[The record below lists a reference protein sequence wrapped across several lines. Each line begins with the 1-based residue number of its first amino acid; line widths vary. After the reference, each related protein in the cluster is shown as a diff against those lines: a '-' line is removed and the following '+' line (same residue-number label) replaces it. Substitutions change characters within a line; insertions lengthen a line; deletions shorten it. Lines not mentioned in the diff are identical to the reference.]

1 MRFTGLACTAVAV
14 LWATGVA
21 AATTW
26 EDIKRESERHEQLM
40 SEVYGP
46 WSPEAFD
53 GFDRVKECLANNTC
67 ARNPCKP
74 IEKQLDWLGSYC
86 RARVAQHEGN
96 ERVASREV
104 RNAFRQLLKH
114 YPSDDHIRAN
124 RNVSLAAEERD
135 RQSSQQLALVHEVTG
150 YTAWRFGQALL
161 AQHARELEQLR
172 LKAESGDPK
181 AQFDFALKLYNDRSN
196 NANKAESA
204 RWFRKAAEQGHAA
217 AQNNLGVMYDTG
229 EGVAKDDA
237 QAVDWYRKAAEQGDA
252 RAQVNLGAMYANGQ
266 GVAKDDAQAVGW
278 YRKAAEQ
285 GDAPA
290 QINLG
295 VMYDNGRGVAKDD
308 AQAVGWYR
316 KAAEQG
322 DARAQFNLGVMYANG
337 EGVAKDDAQAV
348 GWYRKAAEQG
358 HAAAQRSLGWFYA
371 FGRGGLLQDN
381 TEAAAWYSKAASQ
394 GDSHA
399 QHNLAL
405 LYRDGVGVDRAPVTA
420 YAWMNLSAAGGYEN
434 APSERD
440 QITAQLGA
448 TDLKKGQQL
457 SREWKPGQLIPVVRA
472 AAQPA
477 QSAAASPRQAS
488 SPFPARPAK
497 VPGRISCN
505 TRCVNGDCYRTY
517 DDGRQERFQAQRRM
531 NAFGEWEWD
540 SGSC

>member
-285 GDAPA
+285 G
-290 QINLG
+290 
-295 VMYDNGRGVAKDD
+295 
-308 AQAVGWYR
+308 
-316 KAAEQG
+316 
-322 DARAQFNLGVMYANG
+322 
-337 EGVAKDDAQAV
+337 
-348 GWYRKAAEQG
+348 

>member
-1 MRFTGLACTAVAV
+1 
-14 LWATGVA
+14 
-21 AATTW
+21 
-26 EDIKRESERHEQLM
+26 
-40 SEVYGP
+40 
-46 WSPEAFD
+46 
-53 GFDRVKECLANNTC
+53 
-67 ARNPCKP
+67 
-74 IEKQLDWLGSYC
+74 
-86 RARVAQHEGN
+86 
-96 ERVASREV
+96 
-104 RNAFRQLLKH
+104 
-114 YPSDDHIRAN
+114 
-124 RNVSLAAEERD
+124 
-135 RQSSQQLALVHEVTG
+135 
-150 YTAWRFGQALL
+150 
-161 AQHARELEQLR
+161 
-172 LKAESGDPK
+172 
-181 AQFDFALKLYNDRSN
+181 
-196 NANKAESA
+196 
-204 RWFRKAAEQGHAA
+204 
-217 AQNNLGVMYDTG
+217 MY
-229 EGVAKDDA
+229 
-237 QAVDWYRKAAEQGDA
+237 Y
-252 RAQVNLGAMYANGQ
+252 
-266 GVAKDDAQAVGW
+266 
-278 YRKAAEQ
+278 
-285 GDAPA
+285 
-290 QINLG
+290 
-295 VMYDNGRGVAKDD
+295 
-308 AQAVGWYR
+308 
-316 KAAEQG
+316 
-322 DARAQFNLGVMYANG
+322 NG

>member
-285 GDAPA
+285 GHAGA
-290 QINLG
+290 QLNLG
-295 VMYDNGRGVAKDD
+295 NRYANGEGVAKDD

-322 DARAQFNLGVMYANG
+322 HASAQANLGFMYYNG